1 MFFSFFFCRY
11 STTNRL
17 TEYSDVYSFGVVL
30 LQIIT
35 SRCAILIRGNERI
48 HISQWVSSMLSNGD
62 VKSIIDQRLKGEF
75 DTNSVWKVVEIA
87 MASVSPN
94 SSRRPNMSQVVSEL
108 KECLAAESARRNY
121 AHQTDS
127 SNSTEVLSTNTMSEF
142 SYIAR

>member
-1 MFFSFFFCRY
+1 
-11 STTNRL
+11 
-17 TEYSDVYSFGVVL
+17 
-30 LQIIT
+30 
-35 SRCAILIRGNERI
+35 
-48 HISQWVSSMLSNGD
+48 MLSNGD
-62 VKSIIDQRLKGEF
+62 VKSIVDQQLKGEF

-94 SSRRPNMSQVVSEL
+94 SSRRPNMSHVVSKL